1 MIKVKIC
8 GIRDMRAARAAG
20 AADFMGFIM
29 SDRFRRYCPPDTVRH
44 ICNTVQGPKKVGVF
58 VDQNLDQ
65 VNEMAEYCG
74 LDMVQL
80 HGHESMEYA
89 EKIQKPIIKAF
100 RYGED
105 FSLEQAEAYP
115 ADYILIDSYS
125 RAAVGGSG
133 ISFKWREAASTIK
146 RLTKPYII
154 AGGISADTLQEA
166 IRIFAPYGIDA
177 SGSMEIEGRKSPE
190 LIREFLSAAGRKVVE
205 PCGII

>member
-1 MIKVKIC
+1 MARVKIC
-8 GIRDMRAARAAG
+8 GIRDIKAAKAAK

-29 SDRFRRYCPPDTVRH
+29 SERFRRYCPPDTVKY

-58 VDQNLDQ
+58 VDQPLDE
-65 VNEMAEYCG
+65 VNEIAEYCG

-105 FSLEQAEAYP
+105 FSLEGAEAYP
-115 ADYILIDSYS
+115 AAYILIDSYS
-125 RAAVGGSG
+125 KATVGGSG

-146 RLTKPYII
+146 QLKKPYII
-154 AGGISADTLQEA
+154 AGGISAETLQEA
-166 IRIFAPYGIDA
+166 IKIFDPYGIDA

-190 LIREFLSAAGRKVVE
+190 LIRKFLSVAGKKVVE
-205 PCGII
+205 T